1 MHESHVA
8 RRSVLLPRR
17 LVNRVPLVEP
27 RESAE
32 SVSSGQDAWG
42 LAGRIAALPG
52 ITSSCTIL
60 PDGTT
65 ATDFFIDPLYV
76 LRNDCSNRQ
85 LMCHIDID
93 GILLPHIGPVDRAE
107 VILKGWSSRDEDALT
122 MFLPRDSIEM
132 EIAWRIVL
140 LVYQYLSS
148 RPVAA
153 NGKRKQSVI
162 LPSYTST
169 AKYWM

>member
-17 LVNRVPLVEP
+17 LHNRVPLVGP
-27 RESAE
+27 QESAA

-52 ITSSCTIL
+52 ITNSCTTL

-65 ATDFFIDPLYV
+65 ATDFFIDPMYV
-76 LRNDCSNRQ
+76 LRSTCSNRQ
-85 LMCHIDID
+85 LMCHIDVD

-107 VILKGWSSRDEDALT
+107 VILKGWALRDDEALT
-122 MFLPRDSIEM
+122 LFLPRDSIEM
-132 EIAWRIVL
+132 EIAWQVVL
-140 LVYQYLSS
+140 LVYKYLSS
-148 RPVAA
+148 KPITAH
-153 NGKRKQSVI
+153 GKRKRSVI
-162 LPSYTST
+162 FPSYTST